1 MSLKKA
7 IRKRAVCTPQGLLGR
22 IGGRLMSLDSELP
35 IWVLGL
41 LELQPWESLLEI
53 GFGPGVAIELAGR
66 ATRGRV
72 VGIDPSETMLAMAQ
86 RRNRAAIE
94 SGHVD
99 LRLGTID
106 WLLFDDG
113 AFDAAMVLN
122 NLHLWPD
129 PVRGLREL
137 ARTLRPGGRV
147 AVAITRFSDASPD
160 AFEKQLLESGFT
172 AISVR
177 HGKPGT
183 CALARTKER
192 HPA

>member
-1 MSLKKA
+1 
-7 IRKRAVCTPQGLLGR
+7 
-22 IGGRLMSLDSELP
+22 MSLDSELP

-137 ARTLRPGGRV
+137 AHAAPWPFDPLIDISDFCRPYSG
-147 AVAITRFSDASPD
+147 D
-160 AFEKQLLESGFT
+160 FECLQ
-172 AISVR
+172 
-177 HGKPGT
+177 
-183 CALARTKER
+183 
-192 HPA
+192 